1 MPDLITALIR
11 GDVDVGVDYFAGFQ
25 PVAGDTRIKIIA
37 TTGVRRSPL
46 LPFVPTIKESC
57 YPDFVVKTWQALAAP
72 RGIPATDPEF
82 REWLVKYGMSPG
94 GSTVEAQNMAMT
106 QEVKKWAEV
115 IQKAGLA
122 LQ

>member
-1 MPDLITALIR
+1 MVEA
-11 GDVDVGVDYFAGFQ
+11 
-25 PVAGDTRIKIIA
+25 
-37 TTGVRRSPL
+37 
-46 LPFVPTIKESC
+46 
-57 YPDFVVKTWQALAAP
+57 
-72 RGIPATDPEF
+72 ATDPEF

-94 GSTVEAQNMAMT
+94 GSTVEAQNMAMA